1 MRTDTRWRAVWLSLA
16 PFLVAIV
23 ALAAF
28 PVTASASPGLHTV
41 RVEGA
46 GALMLTEPQTQQY
59 DFGGG
64 GALGYELRFIPYL
77 GVEAR
82 FSAFFFP
89 STPAQP
95 TVDGYGAAYTPTLGL
110 RLHPLPDLELGDLW
124 IQAGGG
130 ASITD
135 GAPLPALEVAV
146 GFELELLW
154 WLRAGPFVRYEHV
167 FELSDLPGAA
177 SAGFLQMGVSF
188 AFLGEEPVEEE
199 PVEEE
204 APPPA
209 PPSDRDGD
217 GLNDDADG
225 CPDEAEDAD
234 AFEDDDGCPDPD
246 NDADGVLD
254 ESDECPLEAEDR
266 DGFEDDDGCPDPD
279 NDQDSILDGAD
290 QCPNE
295 AESPN
300 NYRDE
305 DGCPDEAPES
315 EQELQR
321 LSERILFPNDR
332 VRPTGSSRS
341 VLRRVIAL
349 LNAHPE
355 IARIRIEAH
364 ASTTGSSEYNLELSR
379 RRGER
384 VRDLLVRGGVTVERL
399 EVQAFGDTNPEFTGG
414 SEDDEAQNRRV
425 IFTVL
430 ERAETTE

>member
-1 MRTDTRWRAVWLSLA
+1 M
-16 PFLVAIV
+16 P
-23 ALAAF
+23 
-28 PVTASASPGLHTV
+28 
-41 RVEGA
+41 
-46 GALMLTEPQTQQY
+46 
-59 DFGGG
+59 
-64 GALGYELRFIPYL
+64 
-77 GVEAR
+77 
-82 FSAFFFP
+82 
-89 STPAQP
+89 
-95 TVDGYGAAYTPTLGL
+95 
-110 RLHPLPDLELGDLW
+110 
-124 IQAGGG
+124 
-130 ASITD
+130 
-135 GAPLPALEVAV
+135 
-146 GFELELLW
+146 
-154 WLRAGPFVRYEHV
+154 
-167 FELSDLPGAA
+167 
-177 SAGFLQMGVSF
+177 
-188 AFLGEEPVEEE
+188 
-199 PVEEE
+199 
-204 APPPA
+204 
-209 PPSDRDGD
+209 
-217 GLNDDADG
+217 
-225 CPDEAEDAD
+225 
-234 AFEDDDGCPDPD
+234 
-246 NDADGVLD
+246 D

-384 VRDLLVRGGVTVERL
+384 VRDLLVRGGVAVERL